1 MKLDYLFIC
10 IAFSVLSLIA
20 CDDNPVKSTMTA
32 FGKGKSYLADADRIR
47 ESKDEMQAKKFY
59 QKAIVEFEN
68 EVRVDANKPELA
80 LMLGIAQYR
89 VRDFDNAIQWLTKAT
104 KQDKSDPVAFQYL
117 GYCYVNKSKI
127 DEAMTAFRSAFSN
140 NTSGVIKG
148 ECIEELMEIGELSMT
163 IGNNFIQQGNSPQGY
178 SYKKL
183 GMRIM
188 AMGLEF
194 SKYDLDLA
202 KKIQVFAVDMKDQIL
217 MDWIANVIENDGNT
231 VQEITIPVRQ
241 N

>member
-10 IAFSVLSLIA
+10 IAFAMLSLIA
-20 CDDNPVKSTMTA
+20 CDDKPVKSTMTA
-32 FGKGKSYLADADRIR
+32 FDKGKSYLADADRIR

-59 QKAIVEFEN
+59 QKAIIEFEN
-68 EVRVDANKPELA
+68 EVRVDANKPELSR
-80 LMLGIAQYR
+80 MLGIAQYR

-104 KQDKSDPVAFQYL
+104 NQDKTDAVAFQYL

-127 DEAMTAFRSAFSN
+127 DEAMTAFRSAFSI
-140 NTSGVIKG
+140 NTTGVIKG
-148 ECIEELMEIGELSMT
+148 ESVEELMEIGELSMT
-163 IGNNFIQQGNSPQGY
+163 IGNNFVQQGNAPQGY

-202 KKIQVFAVDMKDQIL
+202 KKIQVFAVDMNDQIL